1 MMKILSKTQL
11 LSALLL
17 SGAVLISGNVLAAEK
32 FDIDAKLEQCR
43 EAYNDAHSGKM
54 SVAEAGRAQQK
65 HMKLMQEILKNL
77 NKRNSKASLKTG
89 EALTDA
95 EIIQNLRVMGH
106 LLEMIAGAHQQPVTE
121 WNYAY

>member
-32 FDIDAKLEQCR
+32 FDMDAKLEQCR
-43 EAYNDAHSGKM
+43 AAYNDAHSGKM
-54 SVAEAGRAQQK
+54 SVAEAGRAQLK

-77 NKRNSKASLKTG
+77 NQRNSKASLKTG
-89 EALTDA
+89 EALSDA

>member
-43 EAYNDAHSGKM
+43 AAYNDAHSGKM

-106 LLEMIAGAHQQPVTE
+106 LLEMIAGAHQQPKIE

>member
-43 EAYNDAHSGKM
+43 AAYDDAHSGKLT
-54 SVAEAGRAQQK
+54 VQK
-65 HMKLMQEILKNL
+65 
-77 NKRNSKASLKTG
+77 
-89 EALTDA
+89 
-95 EIIQNLRVMGH
+95 
-106 LLEMIAGAHQQPVTE
+106 LERPS
-121 WNYAY
+121 